1 MKKQKK
7 YWALLFLVVTLVA
20 IILLSAG
27 ISGLKLLTGKPL
39 RLGLKI
45 QDLRE
50 NRVAEQGDSL
60 GTIFRALFIVF
71 LIFTPLAILYLLISP
86 KHRKHALRN
95 VILLLVLFTLSGL
108 LLYARPALIK
118 GVIPYMALPAMPK
131 AEWPPGELTTP
142 FNPNPPQWF
151 IWVVSFGLAA
161 FIVTVIIS
169 IARFVMR
176 RRISSNSSLQHLAQ
190 EALNAV
196 EELQAGT
203 DLKNIV
209 IRSYYKM
216 ACIAGKLQGV
226 RRSSDMTAQEFEQL
240 LIDAGLPKEPLRQL
254 TRLFEDVRYGTEV
267 PSEKEEREAV
277 RCLTA
282 IAEAYRSMP

>member
-7 YWALLFLVVTLVA
+7 YWALLFLVVTITA

-27 ISGLKLLTGKPL
+27 ISELKLLTGKPL

-50 NRVAEQGDSL
+50 NEVSGQGDSL
-60 GTIFRALFIVF
+60 GTILRAIFAFF
-71 LIFTPLAILYLLISP
+71 LIFTPLATLYLLISP

-95 VILLLVLFTLSGL
+95 VILLFVLFTLSGL

-118 GVIPYMALPAMPK
+118 DVIPYLTLPPMPK

-142 FNPNPPQWF
+142 FNPNPPQWL
-151 IWVVSFGLAA
+151 ILVVSFGIAA
-161 FIVTVIIS
+161 FIVTVIIC
-169 IARFVMR
+169 IARFIMR
-176 RRISSNSSLQHLAQ
+176 RRSSSNSPLQHVAQ

-216 ACIAGKLQGV
+216 AYVAGKLQGV
-226 RRSSDMTAQEFEQL
+226 RRSSDMTAQEFEQFL
-240 LIDAGLPKEPLRQL
+240 KDAGLPKEPLRQL
-254 TRLFEDVRYGTEV
+254 TRLFEDVRYGTKV
-267 PSEKEEREAV
+267 PSEKDERQAV

-282 IAEAYRSMP
+282 IAEACRSLS